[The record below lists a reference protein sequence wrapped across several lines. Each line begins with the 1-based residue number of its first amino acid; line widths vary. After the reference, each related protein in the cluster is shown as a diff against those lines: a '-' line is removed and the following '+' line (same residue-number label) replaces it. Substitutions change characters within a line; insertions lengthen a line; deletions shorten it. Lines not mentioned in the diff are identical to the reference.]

1 MSRPHISIG
10 AFFLQNETSDSMR
23 IQWKLFALICFLLVS
38 YAATGQ
44 TIDPKAKPF
53 QISGSLGGNLSYY
66 TVDGIPK
73 RRQPWGYSV
82 FGAVNMKIY
91 NFSIPFSVAIS
102 QQGTSFSQP
111 FSRFGASPEYKWVK
125 LHLGYRNLNFSEFT
139 LNGVSFLG
147 AGVELTPG
155 KFRFSAMTGR
165 LKKAIQNPENGFERR
180 QYKRRG
186 YGAKI
191 GYGSNSSINF
201 SFFHASDDLN
211 SIILPDSLEGS
222 VPAEASTSIG
232 LDGKLATSN
241 SKWIFDYDLGAS
253 IYTRDLRAQELS
265 DTLSPGL
272 SLLDK
277 FNTNLSSNAAWAGK
291 TGFRYN
297 GKFFNVGIKYR
308 YVQAGYHTLGA
319 NYLLSDLEMITLNA
333 GTQFCKNK
341 LALSGSYGIQNNDL
355 SNRRFAE
362 TGRNIGSANVSFRPN
377 NQWSFNVNF
386 SNFSIYQ
393 TVLLD
398 TLFADSVVVDQTNY
412 QVNFTGSYIVVSP
425 KYTHTYTL
433 NTNVQNLSDQRDNPA
448 QDAGNQLMSLMFNY
462 GIRFNEKNYGLNVG
476 INYQDFSSLLTAQ
489 TRYGGNIGFNI
500 HLLDRK
506 LTMRIKQTWNRS
518 VLTDYND
525 DIFNTQWSGSY
536 SISKKHSFNA
546 SVGYISRKGRNSFSE
561 LRTSIGYR
569 MRF

>member
-1 MSRPHISIG
+1 
-10 AFFLQNETSDSMR
+10 MR
-23 IQWKLFALICFLLVS
+23 ILWTIFAFICFLLIVRG
-38 YAATGQ
+38 TNGQ

-73 RRQPWGYSV
+73 RRQPWGYSL
-82 FGAVNMKIY
+82 FGSVNMKIY
-91 NFSIPFSVAIS
+91 NFSIPLSIAVS

-111 FSRFGASPEYKWVK
+111 FSRFGASPEYKWIK
-125 LHLGYRNLNFSEFT
+125 LHLGYRNLNYSEFT
-139 LNGVSFLG
+139 LNGISFLG
-147 AGVELTPG
+147 GGLELTPG
-155 KFRFSAMTGR
+155 KFRFSAMAGR
-165 LKKAIQNPENGFERR
+165 LKKAIEIPENLFERR
-180 QYKRRG
+180 QYKRMG
-186 YGAKI
+186 YGVKV
-191 GYGSNSSINF
+191 GYGSNSSINL
-201 SFFHASDDLN
+201 SLFHASDDLN
-211 SIILPDSLEGS
+211 SLSLPDSLS
-222 VPAEASTSIG
+222 RIIPAQASTSIG
-232 LDGKLATSN
+232 IDGNLATEN
-241 SKWIFDYDLGAS
+241 KKWIFDYDLGAS
-253 IYTRDLRAQELS
+253 IFTRDLRAQEFS
-265 DTLSPGL
+265 DTESPGL
-272 SLLDK
+272 SLLDQ
-277 FNTNLSSNAAWAGK
+277 FNNNISSNAALAGK
-291 TGFRYN
+291 TGIRYN
-297 GKFFNVGIKYR
+297 GKLFNAGIKYR
-308 YVQAGYHTLGA
+308 YVQAGYRTLGA

-333 GTQFCKNK
+333 GTQFFENK
-341 LALSGSYGIQNNDL
+341 LAVSGSYGIQNNDL

-377 NQWSFNVNF
+377 NQWNFNVNF

-393 TVLLD
+393 TLLID
-398 TLFADSVVVDQTNY
+398 TLFADSVLVDQTNY

-433 NTNVQNLSDQRDNPA
+433 NTNVQNLSDRRDSPA
-448 QDAGNQLMSLMFNY
+448 QDAGNQLMSMMFNY

-518 VLTDYND
+518 VLADYND

-536 SISKKHSFNA
+536 AISKKHSFNA
-546 SVGYISRKGRNSFSE
+546 SVGHISRKGRNSFSE